1 MGKIKDTLHYETV
14 TPILANVLSFLMNDE
29 AFNPFRLVGGTNLSL
44 RFGHR
49 QSDDIDLFT
58 DSDYGSI
65 DFSSLEKILSVKFP
79 FFDSPDRSGL
89 IGFGKMYYVGLNRD
103 NAVKLDLMYTDK
115 FLSEPE
121 TIDGIRFASI
131 DQIAAMKLSAISLGG
146 RKKDW
151 WDVHKLLEEYSLEQ
165 MFRLYEKW
173 QPWTYDQAKLMEAL
187 VDFSKADLQP
197 DPKCLEG
204 KDWDIIKIDIINQVR
219 LLEAAKS
226 VI

>member
-29 AFNPFRLVGGTNLSL
+29 SFYPFRLVGGTNLSL

-219 LLEAAKS
+219 LLEAAK
-226 VI
+226 

>member
-89 IGFGKMYYVGLNRD
+89 IGFGRMYYVGLNRD

-151 WDVHKLLEEYSLEQ
+151 WDVHKLLEESSLEQ

-219 LLEAAKS
+219 LLEAAK
-226 VI
+226 

>member
-204 KDWDIIKIDIINQVR
+204 KDWDIIKIDIINQVS

>member
-173 QPWTYDQAKLMEAL
+173 QPWSYDQAKLMEAL
-187 VDFSKADLQP
+187 VDYSKADLQP

-219 LLEAAKS
+219 LLEAAK
-226 VI
+226 

>member
-151 WDVHKLLEEYSLEQ
+151 WDVHKLLEEYSLEH

-219 LLEAAKS
+219 LLEAAK
-226 VI
+226 

>member
-79 FFDSPDRSGL
+79 LFDSPDRSGL

>member
-65 DFSSLEKILSVKFP
+65 DFSSLEKKLSVKFP

-219 LLEAAKS
+219 LLEAAK
-226 VI
+226 

>member
-29 AFNPFRLVGGTNLSL
+29 SFYPFRLVGGTNLSL

-219 LLEAAKS
+219 LLEAAR
-226 VI
+226 

>member
-89 IGFGKMYYVGLNRD
+89 IGFGRMYYVGLNRD

-219 LLEAAKS
+219 LLEAAK
-226 VI
+226 

>member
-58 DSDYGSI
+58 DSDYGGI

>member
-14 TPILANVLSFLMNDE
+14 TPILANVLSFLMNDD

>member
-14 TPILANVLSFLMNDE
+14 TPILANVLSFLMNHE

-219 LLEAAKS
+219 LLEAAK
-226 VI
+226 

>member
-131 DQIAAMKLSAISLGG
+131 DQIVAMKLSAISLGG

-197 DPKCLEG
+197 DPKCLEV

>member
-89 IGFGKMYYVGLNRD
+89 IGFGRMYYVGLNRD

>member
-165 MFRLYEKW
+165 MFMLYEKW

-219 LLEAAKS
+219 LLEAAK
-226 VI
+226 

>member
-173 QPWTYDQAKLMEAL
+173 QPWTYDQAKLMEAH

-219 LLEAAKS
+219 LLEAAK
-226 VI
+226 

>member
-121 TIDGIRFASI
+121 TIGGIRFASI

-173 QPWTYDQAKLMEAL
+173 QPWSYDQAKLMEAL
-187 VDFSKADLQP
+187 VDYSKADLQP

-219 LLEAAKS
+219 LLEAAK
-226 VI
+226 

>member
-219 LLEAAKS
+219 LLEAAK
-226 VI
+226 